1 VVIYKTFCII
11 KNESRKAQ
19 SRFAFEVNMKEN
31 RSRKEIALIAFILLL
46 IIGTVSV
53 FSKSP
58 SETSVTVYKDPS
70 CGCCNKWVD
79 ILKQHGFQVTAH
91 DVSDMTKIKTEYGIP
106 TALASCHTAIVNGY
120 VVEGHVP
127 VNVIEKMLKEKPKVT
142 GITVPGMPV
151 GSPGME
157 GAYIEPYDVLTFD
170 SKGNSTV
177 YTSH

>member
-1 VVIYKTFCII
+1 MNANQSWKRIVLITVIF
-11 KNESRKAQ
+11 S
-19 SRFAFEVNMKEN
+19 F
-31 RSRKEIALIAFILLL
+31 

-79 ILKQHGFQVTAH
+79 ILKEHGFQVAAH
-91 DVSDMTKIKTEYGIP
+91 DVSDMTKIKTEYGVP
-106 TALASCHTAIVNGY
+106 VALSACHTAIVDGY

-127 VNVIEKMLKEKPKVT
+127 VDVIEKMLKEKPKVT

-157 GAYIEPYDVLTFD
+157 GPHSEPYDVLTFD